1 MQALKYIAMVVSIV
15 IALLVIGWIW
25 VRYGPQLVTRS
36 VHSAFV
42 TVPHHK

>member
-1 MQALKYIAMVVSIV
+1 MTIKRLLMVASSVV
-15 IALLVIGWIW
+15 ALLVIGWIW

-42 TVPHHK
+42 AVPHHN